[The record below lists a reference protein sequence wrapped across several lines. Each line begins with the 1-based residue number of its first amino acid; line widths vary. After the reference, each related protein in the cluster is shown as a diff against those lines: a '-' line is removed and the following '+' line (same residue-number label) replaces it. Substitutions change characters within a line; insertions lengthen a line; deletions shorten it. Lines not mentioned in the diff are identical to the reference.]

1 MRHLWLPKTQGTT
14 LEASILN
21 REQSM
26 SRILAV
32 SGSLRRASFNSLL
45 IRALPEF
52 APKGME
58 IEIFGGLVDVPM
70 YNEDIDTNPGHP
82 AVTRLREA
90 VHGCEGMV
98 IATPEYNHSIP
109 GAVKNA
115 IDWLSRPHGLG
126 ALSGKAIMVLTAT
139 LLTRAKGIRAIADA
153 TRILGGLGNLVLAEP
168 EIVVPNA
175 AGVLREDPDG
185 TVALCDEVAAGLI
198 RIQLAALHEVVQQGL
213 ATTLLEVSRRQR
225 TEMTRLQFLPYL
237 RAALGADADTE
248 QLARRMVGSGFPA
261 EQVTE
266 WIRLA
271 RPASPAGVDGTE
283 VPVVDVE

>member
-1 MRHLWLPKTQGTT
+1 
-14 LEASILN
+14 
-21 REQSM
+21 M
-26 SRILAV
+26 SRVLAV

-45 IRALPEF
+45 LRALPEL
-52 APKGME
+52 APEGMKV
-58 IEIFGGLVDVPM
+58 EIFSGLGAVPM
-70 YNEDIDTNPGHP
+70 YNEDIDTNPAHP
-82 AVTRLREA
+82 AIACLREA
-90 VHGCEGMV
+90 VHACDGIV

-153 TRILGGLGNLVLAEP
+153 TRILSGLGNLVLTEP

-175 AGVLREDPDG
+175 AGVLRERSDG

-198 RIQLAALHEVVQQGL
+198 RIQLAALHEVIQQGL
-213 ATTLLEVSRRQR
+213 APALLEVSRRER

-237 RAALGADADTE
+237 RDALDAGADTE

-261 EQVTE
+261 EMVTE
-266 WIRLA
+266 WIRRA
-271 RPASPAGVDGTE
+271 RPGGAAAVAGMQPSTA
-283 VPVVDVE
+283 DVG